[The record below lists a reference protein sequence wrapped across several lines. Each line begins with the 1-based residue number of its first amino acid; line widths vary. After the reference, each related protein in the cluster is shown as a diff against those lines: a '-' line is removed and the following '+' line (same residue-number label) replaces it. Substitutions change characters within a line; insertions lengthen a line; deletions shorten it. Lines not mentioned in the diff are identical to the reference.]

1 MSLFLSDESMANKSQ
16 LIKIYLFLVHSS
28 YFTICALII
37 EDICNNAKKKLF
49 LLPDCEDLAGNFTEM
64 LYVKVMLILKIHR
77 GISQVLNEAH
87 HYFKNL
93 KPTWKILCT
102 KQAIQDNIYL
112 PDAFQQQLTD
122 TPVHS
127 YTHIA
132 LTITIPASAIK
143 SDQHRKTSFKLMHM
157 AGEIDAEVD
166 QLSAFKMVKFGSG
179 LSISKDS

>member
-16 LIKIYLFLVHSS
+16 LIKIYLFLV
-28 YFTICALII
+28 
-37 EDICNNAKKKLF
+37 
-49 LLPDCEDLAGNFTEM
+49 
-64 LYVKVMLILKIHR
+64 R

-143 SDQHRKTSFKLMHM
+143 SDQCV
-157 AGEIDAEVD
+157 G
-166 QLSAFKMVKFGSG
+166 
-179 LSISKDS
+179 ISVYELVVY